1 MYGIPG
7 VDFIIF
13 VCLFSFFLIKK
24 KVCVGGVEGP
34 GKGTVCEA
42 LSRTTII
49 LQELL
54 RSLSGQIALQVSYLI
69 NIDMRGGIPYPK
81 NSNKR
86 AMCWDVGVASLSNF
100 F

>member
-1 MYGIPG
+1 MEKKNKIHSRYPIHCFFF
-7 VDFIIF
+7 FIIF
-13 VCLFSFFLIKK
+13 VCLFSFLDKKK
-24 KVCVGGVEGP
+24 KVCGVEGP

-42 LSRTTII
+42 LSRATII

-81 NSNKR
+81 NLNKR
-86 AMCWDVGVASLSNF
+86 TMC
-100 F
+100 

>member
-1 MYGIPG
+1 M
-7 VDFIIF
+7 
-13 VCLFSFFLIKK
+13 
-24 KVCVGGVEGP
+24 CVGGVEGP

-69 NIDMRGGIPYPK
+69 NIDMRGGILYPK
-81 NSNKR
+81 NSNNEPCAGTLELPLLVR
-86 AMCWDVGVASLSNF
+86 SGVFFVFFNF
-100 F
+100 